1 MLILNSSEFAKFI
14 GYNEEYLI
22 EYKRIIEMI
31 KNAILHK
38 NYQQLEM
45 EVESV
50 QQILEDE
57 YGTFLEQQNN
67 LEEYLLYE
75 NEEDLSYLLKE
86 VKPKDIFDFL

>member
-1 MLILNSSEFAKFI
+1 
-14 GYNEEYLI
+14 
-22 EYKRIIEMI
+22 MI